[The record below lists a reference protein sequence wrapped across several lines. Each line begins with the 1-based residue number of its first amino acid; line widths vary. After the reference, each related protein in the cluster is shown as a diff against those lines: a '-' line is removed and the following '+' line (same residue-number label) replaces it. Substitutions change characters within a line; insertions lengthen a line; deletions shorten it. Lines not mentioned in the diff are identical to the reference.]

1 MRLYHGSTAPVE
13 FPRILE
19 TQRLLDFG
27 KGFYTTTNREQAER
41 WAIIKQKRIGKTA
54 KAFVTEYG
62 FLDALISNQLL
73 NVKIYTQPSEEWLDF
88 VVQNR
93 NEDTKHG
100 YDLVIGP
107 VANDTLYQTFTLY
120 EAGILTKPETI
131 ARLKVHPLFDQVS
144 FHSHKVLKHL
154 EFIVTYP
161 VRINK

>member
-1 MRLYHGSTAPVE
+1 MKLYHGSTAIVE
-13 FPRILE
+13 QPRILE

-27 KGFYTTTNREQAER
+27 KGFYTTTNRDQAER
-41 WAIIKQKRIGKTA
+41 WAIIKQKRLGETA
-54 KAFVTEYG
+54 KSIVTVYE
-62 FLDALISNQLL
+62 FKDLLLTNQSLT
-73 NVKIYTQPSEEWLDF
+73 VRRFIQASEEWLDF

-93 NEDTKHG
+93 NEDVNHG

-144 FHSHKVLKHL
+144 FHSHKALGHLK
-154 EFIVTYP
+154 FIDAYP
-161 VRINK
+161 VKTK